1 MLKALRDI
9 GELLRVKDIKELYR
23 FYYYVKAKVVLI
35 LEFDKDGNFI
45 KVDLEEFSKGN
56 LISLKNCI

>member
-9 GELLRVKDIKELYR
+9 GELYGKIEIYDPVE
-23 FYYYVKAKVVLI
+23 AEEVLI